1 MTQKIPFLPKWV
13 WVTCSRILT
22 NTQQAFPT
30 PAPLHASSH
39 TAHPWGLCTL
49 LSVAF
54 LRCFRRR
61 TPGRTSCWTRTINP
75 GAGLDGWDGVTEHQC
90 TESMCSWQQLQRTHQ
105 SLIFSTL
112 GPLLADCKDPGA
124 ELNVHNYLQCTIS
137 FLLISTKLNS
147 FWNSQSYCLLITPP
161 PTPPLLHIL
170 STFSPKLKATPIPG
184 LLGASDPWRGSVPPQ
199 FVRVRGRN

>member
-90 TESMCSWQQLQRTHQ
+90 TESMCSWQQLQRAHQ

-147 FWNSQSYCLLITPP
+147 FWNSQSYCLLISPP
-161 PTPPLLHIL
+161 PNPALTSHTKYVFPQTESHPHPWSPGCLRSLEGFCP
-170 STFSPKLKATPIPG
+170 ST
-184 LLGASDPWRGSVPPQ
+184 VC
-199 FVRVRGRN
+199 